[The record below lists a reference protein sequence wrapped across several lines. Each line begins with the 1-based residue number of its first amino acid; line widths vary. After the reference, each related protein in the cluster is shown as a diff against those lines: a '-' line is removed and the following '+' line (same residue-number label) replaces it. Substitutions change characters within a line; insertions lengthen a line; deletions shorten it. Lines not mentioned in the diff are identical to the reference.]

1 MADNGKLYGGFA
13 AEFPKEMRKLCA
25 KADIIVPNLTE
36 AAFMLDEPYVEGPYT
51 QAYIEGM
58 LERLAEIGAPKVV
71 LTGVHFDDADLGAAC
86 LDTATGKVSYAFQPR
101 IPGYYHGT
109 GDVFG
114 SALLAALL
122 RDRSLEEAS
131 AIAVD
136 YTQRTIA
143 MTAQLG
149 QEARYGVCFE
159 CTLPYLLERLA

>member
-1 MADNGKLYGGFA
+1 MLMILALCLLLGSVFVFCCLLY
-13 AEFPKEMRKLCA
+13 
-25 KADIIVPNLTE
+25 TS
-36 AAFMLDEPYVEGPYT
+36 
-51 QAYIEGM
+51 
-58 LERLAEIGAPKVV
+58 
-71 LTGVHFDDADLGAAC
+71 
-86 LDTATGKVSYAFQPR
+86 ATGKVSYAFQPR